1 VKRGLTGVLIANVV
15 SVTGSRMSL
24 VALPWFVLVSTG
36 SAAKMG
42 VVAAAEMLPY
52 VLACGLGGPLL
63 DRVGYRRASIAADA
77 LSAAAV
83 LAIPFLGFN
92 FPVLVGLVAVAG
104 TLRGFG
110 DTAKRVIFRNAVM
123 ASGVDVTRA
132 ASVNDGL
139 LRLTTLLGAPL
150 AGLLIAAFDAQTV
163 LVIDAATFLFGAVA
177 IAALV
182 PAVAASGAAEPY
194 LKALR
199 GGLSFLRQDRL
210 VAGLLVI
217 FFCTNL
223 FDSAYGSVLIPL
235 WAKEVIG
242 SPVALGL
249 VSASFAVGAVLGNV
263 VFTMVAPR
271 VPRFA
276 TYAVGFVIGGAPRFL
291 VPVFTDKAWPLY
303 LVSFIAGLG
312 MASVNPIIGAVMFER
327 VPEHMLARVQGLG
340 TAFAWGGIPVGALIG
355 GWLGGYDLA
364 VAFVVLGIG
373 YLLVTLVPFTHPMWR
388 KIDLKP
394 EPAAATTAAVGEQ
407 TGSPQQPA
415 RA

>member
-1 VKRGLTGVLIANVV
+1 MTG
-15 SVTGSRMSL
+15 TRMSA

-36 SAAKMG
+36 SVAKMG
-42 VVAAAEMLPY
+42 VVAAAETLPY

-63 DRVGYRRASIAADA
+63 DRLGYRRVSIVADA
-77 LSAAAV
+77 ASAAAV
-83 LAIPFLGFN
+83 LAIPFLGLN
-92 FPVLVGLVAVAG
+92 FSLLVGLVAVAG
-104 TLRGFG
+104 GLRGLG
-110 DTAKRVIFRNAVM
+110 DTSKRVIFRQSVM
-123 ASGVDVTRA
+123 TSGVDVTRA
-132 ASVNDGL
+132 TSINDGL

-163 LVIDAATFLFGAVA
+163 LIIDAGTFGFGAAA
-177 IAALV
+177 IAIAV
-182 PAVAASGAAEPY
+182 PAIASTGSAEPY

-199 GGLSFLRQDRL
+199 GGFSYLRQDRL

-263 VFTMVAPR
+263 VFTVVAPR

-291 VPVFTDKAWPLY
+291 VPAFTDEAWPLY

-340 TAFAWGGIPVGALIG
+340 TAVAWGGIPVGALIG
-355 GWLGGYDLA
+355 GWLGGIDLA

-373 YLLVTLVPFTHPMWR
+373 YLVVTLVPFTHPIWR
-388 KIDLKP
+388 QIDIKP
-394 EPAAATTAAVGEQ
+394 EPATAAVGEQ
-407 TGSPQQPA
+407 AAAPQQPI
-415 RA
+415 RT